1 MKKIFG
7 YFFIIII
14 NYLLLSFFVFT
25 FSYLSL
31 INNKTYDLL
40 WVKYIQKKLYVNGLV
55 KIWQTNKNCSK
66 FDKNLLYAPVVGE
79 CIFSNPEFRTKLNF
93 DSNRRLNMID
103 DDIGDDENIIAVL
116 GDSIAMGWGVNDD
129 ETFSYNLQKIIN
141 KKVINLGVSSY
152 GTVREIKRLKL
163 NKFYDQIDT
172 VIIQY
177 HLNDIAENKNLDIN
191 KTYSQEEYEKFFK
204 SKENNL
210 NIIIYLLKNYK
221 KSLRLLFSHLN
232 DLFFEN
238 DRKEKHNLTEHLDN
252 LEKVINQNLKGEGKR
267 VIVFL
272 INPPH
277 QEIIYEENKKYE
289 NFEFMNFKVQKEHLF
304 VIDDHINKNGH
315 RYIGKKLYSYL
326 K

>member
-14 NYLLLSFFVFT
+14 NYLLLSFLVFT
-25 FSYLSL
+25 FSYVSL

-66 FDKNLLYAPVVGE
+66 FDENFLYAPVVGE
-79 CIFSNPEFRTKLNF
+79 CIFSNPEFKTKLNF
-93 DSNRRLNMID
+93 DENRRLNMVD
-103 DDIGDDENIIAVL
+103 DNIQEDEKIIAVL
-116 GDSIAMGWGVNDD
+116 GDSVAMGWGVNDN
-129 ETFSYNLQKIIN
+129 ETFSYNLQKLTN
-141 KKVINLGVSSY
+141 KKVINLAVSSY

-163 NKFYDQIDT
+163 NKFYDQVDT

-177 HLNDIAENKNLDIN
+177 HLNDIYENKSLDISKSYSMDEYKEYFSN
-191 KTYSQEEYEKFFK
+191 KK
-204 SKENNL
+204 NNL

-232 DLFFEN
+232 DLFFES

-267 VIVFL
+267 VFVFL

>member
-1 MKKIFG
+1 
-7 YFFIIII
+7 
-14 NYLLLSFFVFT
+14 
-25 FSYLSL
+25 
-31 INNKTYDLL
+31 
-40 WVKYIQKKLYVNGLV
+40 
-55 KIWQTNKNCSK
+55 
-66 FDKNLLYAPVVGE
+66 
-79 CIFSNPEFRTKLNF
+79 
-93 DSNRRLNMID
+93 MIE

-177 HLNDIAENKNLDIN
+177 HLNDIYENKSLDIS
-191 KTYSQEEYEKFFK
+191 KTYSMDEY
-204 SKENNL
+204 KEYFSNKKNNL

-232 DLFFEN
+232 DLLFEN
-238 DRKEKHNLTEHLDN
+238 DRKEKHNLAEHLDN

-272 INPPH
+272 INHPH

-289 NFEFMNFKVQKEHLF
+289 NFEFMNFKVLKEHLF